1 MPSDMVEQTHIYLYS
16 TTFWVASE
24 VHSFLGGLDFGAHN
38 RKSGKLECPRYNKT
52 ITKNQE
58 P

>member
-1 MPSDMVEQTHIYLYS
+1 MPSDMLDQTYS
-16 TTFWVASE
+16 TTFWIASE
-24 VHSFLGGLDFGAHN
+24 VHSFLWGLDFGAHN